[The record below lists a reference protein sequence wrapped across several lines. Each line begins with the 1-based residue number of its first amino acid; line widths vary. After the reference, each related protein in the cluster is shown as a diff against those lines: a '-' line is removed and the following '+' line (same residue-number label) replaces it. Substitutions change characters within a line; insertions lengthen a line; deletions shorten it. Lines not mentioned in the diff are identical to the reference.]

1 MPIFGHLGLLVEN
14 RMNRN
19 RCKRVILV
27 KAHVTLMRELR
38 TFLGKVM
45 NAKRELKEVYYT
57 TRNRAKK
64 DDAKE
69 AVAALIGVQRLVE
82 DLIETW
88 RKDRTAKRIL
98 SDRKAEVSLRKW
110 ALGLPRRVDDYK
122 SKTGKLDQDKLHR
135 FQEALMRYMED
146 ISDHLAAWIE
156 DIVNLSELPRPPRE

>member
-1 MPIFGHLGLLVEN
+1 MPVLDHLVN
-14 RMNRN
+14 RIEHTMNRI

-27 KAHVTLMRELR
+27 KAHVTVMQELR
-38 TFLGKVM
+38 SFLGKVM

-88 RKDRTAKRIL
+88 RKDGTAKRIL

-110 ALGLPRRVDDYK
+110 AMGLPRRVEDYK
-122 SKTGKLDQDKLHR
+122 SKTRKLDHDKLHR
-135 FQEALMRYMED
+135 FQEALMRYVED